1 MCPAKRRDR
10 PRTEKMRPLFPDD
23 LIVHHVDSGD
33 KEQSIGELLNN
44 LVMAGRL
51 DLSREREVRD
61 QILQREKVASTG
73 IGNGIAIPHCKSKW
87 ADKLGLC
94 VGISQQGIDFDAH
107 DSALVHV
114 IMLWVCPPA
123 ATKQHLAL
131 MRAIAAIAKD
141 PKESYRL
148 ADCKDRRSFLN
159 ALDNLEA
166 PEKTR

>member
-1 MCPAKRRDR
+1 MSPAKRRDR
-10 PRTEKMRPLFPDD
+10 LRTEKMRPLFPDD

-33 KEQSIGELLNN
+33 KESAIGELLNN

-51 DLSREREVRD
+51 DLSREREVRG
-61 QILQREKVASTG
+61 QILEREEVASTG
-73 IGNGIAIPHCKSKW
+73 IGNGIAIPHCKTKW
-87 ADKLGLC
+87 ADRLGLC
-94 VGISQQGIDFDAH
+94 VGISQQGIDFDSH
-107 DSALVHV
+107 DSAPVHV
-114 IMLWVCPPA
+114 IMLWICPPS

-159 ALDNLEA
+159 ALDNIEA
-166 PEKTR
+166 PAKAK

>member
-10 PRTEKMRPLFPDD
+10 QRTETMRRLFPDD
-23 LIVHHVDSGD
+23 LIVHHVDGAD
-33 KEQSIGELLNN
+33 KEHALGELLNN

-61 QILQREKVASTG
+61 QILNREKVASTG
-73 IGNGIAIPHCKSKW
+73 IGNGVAIPHCKTKW

-107 DSALVHV
+107 DGAAVHV
-114 IMLWVCPPA
+114 IMLWICPPA
-123 ATKQHLAL
+123 ETKQHLAL

-141 PKESYRL
+141 AKDAYRL
-148 ADCKDRRSFLN
+148 ADCKDRLSLLN
-159 ALDNLEA
+159 VLDKIEA
-166 PEKTR
+166 PEKPK